1 MKKVTTPTVV
11 SEKSLITNKSFHLY
25 FIIIRE
31 YVFVWNCF
39 ADKNVKKKKL
49 LLVHYFLEVKHKI
62 DFEFWNIRLIMKLE
76 EIVNI
81 DQHVNNIS

>member
-1 MKKVTTPTVV
+1 MKKITTPTVV

-31 YVFVWNCF
+31 YVFVWHCF

-49 LLVHYFLEVKHKI
+49 LLGHHFL